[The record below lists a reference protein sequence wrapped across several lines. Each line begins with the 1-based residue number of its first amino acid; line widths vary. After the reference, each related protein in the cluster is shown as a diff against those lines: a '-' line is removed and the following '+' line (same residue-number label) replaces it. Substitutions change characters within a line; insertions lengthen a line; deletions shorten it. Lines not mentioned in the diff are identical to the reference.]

1 MKIFLKTTL
10 KVVIFFIGWAVC
22 CSFADIPTN
31 NPAIWRLGAELIPL
45 LVIVLFTLVFWLIEK
60 RSITIPIL
68 NNFRKGSLIGL
79 ITGIAWIGIAT
90 ILLIILRCE
99 KIVGTNQVNSLW
111 IWVIAAFLNTIMQEL
126 LVRGYIYQ
134 LVKKEYNIIPAI
146 VVTTALFTFCHGG
159 ALEAGIIPVL
169 NVITMSLFA
178 TAIYEYTGTLM
189 APIMAH
195 ATWNIIGSII
205 LGGVSLA
212 DDYPKLFHMVASGN
226 PLISGGDYMIE
237 GSIIVLFLNIALS
250 IFFWKK
256 FMAIP
261 DKH

>member
-1 MKIFLKTTL
+1 MKLLLITAL
-10 KVVIFFIGWAVC
+10 KVVVFFIGWAVC
-22 CSFADIPTN
+22 CAIVDIPAK
-31 NPAIWRLGAELIPL
+31 NPAVWRLGAELIPL
-45 LVIVLFTLVFWLIEK
+45 LGMILFTLVFWLIEK
-60 RSITIPIL
+60 RRITIPIL
-68 NNFRKGSLIGL
+68 NHFGKGSLIGFL
-79 ITGIAWIGIAT
+79 TGIAWIGIAT
-90 ILLIILRCE
+90 IVLIVLRCE
-99 KIVGTNQVNSLW
+99 RIVGKNQVNSLW
-111 IWVIAAFLNTIMQEL
+111 IWILAAFLNTIMQEL

-134 LVKKEYNIIPAI
+134 LIKQEYSLIPAI

-159 ALEAGIIPVL
+159 AFEAGIIPVL

-212 DDYPKLFHMVASGN
+212 DDYPKLLHMVASGN

-250 IFFWKK
+250 IFFRTSI
-256 FMAIP
+256 A
-261 DKH
+261 H